1 MLPVKDKH
9 KVTYDYYSKQ
19 HKQSVNI
26 IEMLLSII
34 KPVNIGSFVDSSML
48 VAVVDLEIIIAT
60 DPVLS
65 NDI

>member
-1 MLPVKDKH
+1 
-9 KVTYDYYSKQ
+9 
-19 HKQSVNI
+19 
-26 IEMLLSII
+26 MLLSII

-60 DPVLS
+60 DPLLS